1 MESNDKTGYSR
12 GVKRSKKFIFILILA
27 AIILAIAIY
36 KIFGGNS
43 YGEGQLSKLTSE
55 PVPDF
60 VSVQLIGFSSG
71 SREGVKLDGVKDIVI
86 HYVGNPGTT
95 AQQNR
100 NYFDGEAS
108 NVSSHF
114 VVGLKGEV
122 IQCLPL
128 DEKSAASNW
137 RNNDTISIEVC
148 HPDETGKFN
157 SATYDSLVKLTKW
170 LCNAADISDSNVIRH
185 YDITGKACPLYF
197 VNNEDAWEQFKQDV
211 HKA

>member
-1 MESNDKTGYSR
+1 M
-12 GVKRSKKFIFILILA
+12 
-27 AIILAIAIY
+27 
-36 KIFGGNS
+36 
-43 YGEGQLSKLTSE
+43 
-55 PVPDF
+55 
-60 VSVQLIGFSSG
+60 
-71 SREGVKLDGVKDIVI
+71 
-86 HYVGNPGTT
+86 
-95 AQQNR
+95 
-100 NYFDGEAS
+100 
-108 NVSSHF
+108 
-114 VVGLKGEV
+114 VGLNGEV

-148 HPDETGKFN
+148 HPDKTGQFN

-197 VNNEDAWEQFKQDV
+197 VNNEEAWKQFKQDV

>member
-1 MESNDKTGYSR
+1 MESRDRTEYVG
-12 GVKRSKKFIFILILA
+12 GAKRSKKFIFLLILG

-36 KIFGGNS
+36 KIFSGDG
-43 YGEGQLSKLTSE
+43 YGEGQLNKLMSE

-60 VSVQLIGFSSG
+60 VNVQLIGFSSG

-114 VVGLKGEV
+114 VVGLNGEV

-148 HPDETGKFN
+148 HPDKTGQFN

-197 VNNEDAWEQFKQDV
+197 VNNEEAWKQFKQDV